1 MYIFSTSSETAYTS
15 LIYSMHMCTNY
26 MQTGY
31 SSHFASNSARSF
43 AKIHVRIRSRSEI
56 EGYSHAHAPSVA
68 TAIEKKMAEDNLLQ
82 VLESYEKTR
91 IEIGET
97 FMKQCLEAATL
108 SDNPQCVGKL
118 VKLGA
123 KNIDECLAFA
133 EKKGIVNS
141 ATAMLLLMKAALTGD
156 KTLLP
161 LNPSF
166 VRAASSS
173 LEQETKRCLSEHVTR
188 AIRSGKVSTTDALEV
203 AQRTG
208 QHAVKRELLLSTNV
222 NKESGIVDWS
232 KLRLCA
238 LDVQLLLNLCN
249 WLRKFDL
256 SANMLTR
263 VPEEVNLLSKVSL

>member
-1 MYIFSTSSETAYTS
+1 
-15 LIYSMHMCTNY
+15 
-26 MQTGY
+26 
-31 SSHFASNSARSF
+31 
-43 AKIHVRIRSRSEI
+43 
-56 EGYSHAHAPSVA
+56 
-68 TAIEKKMAEDNLLQ
+68 MADREDNLLQ
-82 VLESYEKTR
+82 VLEGYEKTR

-118 VKLGA
+118 VKMGA
-123 KNIDECLAFA
+123 KNIDECLALA

-141 ATAMLLLMKAALTGD
+141 ATAMLLLMKAALAGD
-156 KTLLP
+156 KALLP
-161 LNPSF
+161 LNPNF
-166 VRAASSS
+166 VRAASLSMV
-173 LEQETKRCLSEHVTR
+173 QEIKGCLSEHVTW
-188 AIRSGKVSTTDALEV
+188 AVHSGKISTTDALEV

-232 KLRLCA
+232 KLRLCS
-238 LDVQLLLNLCN
+238 LDVQLLQSLCD
-249 WLRKFDL
+249 WLRILDL

>member
-1 MYIFSTSSETAYTS
+1 
-15 LIYSMHMCTNY
+15 
-26 MQTGY
+26 
-31 SSHFASNSARSF
+31 
-43 AKIHVRIRSRSEI
+43 
-56 EGYSHAHAPSVA
+56 
-68 TAIEKKMAEDNLLQ
+68 MAEDNLLQ
-82 VLESYEKTR
+82 VLEGYEQMR
-91 IEIGET
+91 IEMGET

-118 VKLGA
+118 IKMGA
-123 KNIDECLAFA
+123 KNIDECLALA

-141 ATAMLLLMKAALTGD
+141 ATAMLLLMKSALTGD

-173 LEQETKRCLSEHVTR
+173 LVQGIKSCHVTQ
-188 AIRSGKVSTTDALEV
+188 AVHNGKISTRDALAV

-232 KLRLCA
+232 KLSLFS
-238 LDVQLLLNLCN
+238 LDVQLPLNLCD

-256 SANMLTR
+256 STNMLTR
-263 VPEEVNLLSKVSL
+263 VPKEVHLLSKVSL

>member
-1 MYIFSTSSETAYTS
+1 
-15 LIYSMHMCTNY
+15 
-26 MQTGY
+26 
-31 SSHFASNSARSF
+31 
-43 AKIHVRIRSRSEI
+43 
-56 EGYSHAHAPSVA
+56 
-68 TAIEKKMAEDNLLQ
+68 MADGEDNLLQ
-82 VLESYEKTR
+82 VLEGYEQTR

-118 VKLGA
+118 VKMGA
-123 KNIDECLAFA
+123 KNIDECLALA

-166 VRAASSS
+166 VRAASTN
-173 LEQETKRCLSEHVTR
+173 LEQETKSFSNEHVTQ
-188 AIRSGKVSTTDALEV
+188 AVHGGKISTTDALAV
-203 AQRTG
+203 AQRAG

-222 NKESGIVDWS
+222 NRESGIVEWS
-232 KLRLCA
+232 KLHLFA
-238 LDVQLLLNLCN
+238 LDVQLLQSLCD
-249 WLRKFDL
+249 WLRMLNL
-256 SANMLTR
+256 SANMVTR